1 MKNNRKL
8 FIPLIAFALVALIAV
23 AVMIVGFPNRLP
35 SAPEMKRFDASFLE
49 LFDTVSVIN
58 GYDVGKE
65 SFAAFAQEVHDTL
78 LAYHNLYN
86 IYHTNDVAASIQTIN
101 DNAGIQPVQVDRRII
116 DLLKVSKELHAITG
130 GRTNVAFGAVLR
142 IWHAYREEGIDDP
155 QNASLPPQDALREA
169 AKHTDINDVIIDEAA
184 GTVFLA
190 DPEMSLDVGAIGK
203 GYATEQAAQLIEQ
216 SGRTNVL
223 LSIGGNVRAIGT
235 KPDGSPWYVGIQNP
249 DMEKEEKSLFTLNI
263 DGLSVVTS
271 GVYQRYYTVD
281 GEIYHHI
288 IDPDTLMPAAYFLS
302 VAVVTR
308 DSGLADGLST
318 ALFCMPLDEGKRLV
332 EMFDQV
338 EACWVLHDG
347 SIEMTDGFRALIR
360 E

>member
-65 SFAAFAQEVHDTL
+65 SFAAVAQEVHDTL

-86 IYHTNDVAASIQTIN
+86 IDHTNDVAASIQTIN

-155 QNASLPPQDALREA
+155 QNASLPPQDALRE
-169 AKHTDINDVIIDEAA
+169 
-184 GTVFLA
+184 
-190 DPEMSLDVGAIGK
+190 
-203 GYATEQAAQLIEQ
+203 
-216 SGRTNVL
+216 
-223 LSIGGNVRAIGT
+223 
-235 KPDGSPWYVGIQNP
+235 
-249 DMEKEEKSLFTLNI
+249 
-263 DGLSVVTS
+263 
-271 GVYQRYYTVD
+271 
-281 GEIYHHI
+281 
-288 IDPDTLMPAAYFLS
+288 
-302 VAVVTR
+302 
-308 DSGLADGLST
+308 
-318 ALFCMPLDEGKRLV
+318 
-332 EMFDQV
+332 
-338 EACWVLHDG
+338 
-347 SIEMTDGFRALIR
+347 
-360 E
+360 